1 MYIKQASILVFV
13 LISNLRALSMNKLT
27 QFIKITLLIAT
38 VGLTTGCA
46 TIVSKSEY
54 SVGITSTPSDVPF
67 EIKNRAGEIVFRGVT
82 PQNAVLKA
90 GAGYFKGEK
99 YQVTFKPKGKK
110 TKPQTFV
117 LDTTLDG
124 WYLGGNLLFGGL
136 VGYLIVDP
144 MTGAM
149 YKLPE
154 KFAVNLNNLNVETA
168 GLHIISI
175 DQLSDEQRSKLQS
188 INL

>member
-1 MYIKQASILVFV
+1 
-13 LISNLRALSMNKLT
+13 MNKLT
-27 QFIKITLLIAT
+27 KISKIALLITT

-54 SVGITSTPSDVPF
+54 SVGITSTPSNVPF

-82 PQNAVLKA
+82 PQSAVLKA

-110 TKPQTFV
+110 AKPQTFV

-136 VGYLIVDP
+136 PGYLIVDP
-144 MTGAM
+144 ITGAM

-154 KFAVNLNNLNVETA
+154 KFSVNLDNLNVETA
-168 GLHIISI
+168 DLHIILI
-175 DQLSDEQRSKLQS
+175 DQLNDEQRSKLEP